1 MEALS
6 LFYTEFPQIV
16 DEKTLIKQYK
26 SIIQELRQELEEYH
40 QGINSEEIVQKLS
53 RDKEE
58 IELKNKE
65 LEEIILKLSN
75 SASQN
80 SNGNDNSSSGEE
92 NSENTVFYVNKINQM
107 TQELSKAQKYSTT
120 LLDSLNECKKQ
131 IKSQKSEI
139 STLETKIEELQQKV
153 SEIQQFE
160 ELRQNFEEY
169 SQNMTQQIDQDRVKI
184 ERETNFLTIERSKH
198 MAEKTQ
204 LDEKV

>member
-1 MEALS
+1 M
-6 LFYTEFPQIV
+6 
-16 DEKTLIKQYK
+16 IKQYK

-65 LEEIILKLSN
+65 LEEMIFKLSN
-75 SASQN
+75 SASKN
-80 SNGNDNSSSGEE
+80 SNGNDNSSVTSREE
-92 NSENTVFYVNKINQM
+92 NSSDENTVFYVNKINQL

-120 LLDSLNECKKQ
+120 LLDSLNESKKQ

-139 STLETKIEELQQKV
+139 TTLENKMEVLQQRV
-153 SEIQQFE
+153 NEFQQFD

-204 LDEKV
+204 LDEKVELPFISLSAFSVFVE